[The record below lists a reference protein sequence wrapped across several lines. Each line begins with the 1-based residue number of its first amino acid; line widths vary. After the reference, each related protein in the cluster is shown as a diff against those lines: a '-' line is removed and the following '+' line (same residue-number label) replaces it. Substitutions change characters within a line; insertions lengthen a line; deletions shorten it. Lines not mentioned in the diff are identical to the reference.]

1 MFFDFF
7 KTKKSRNNNNKTRKK
22 ESGLLAKGKHGAAYD
37 LGRKNGVLLFDILD
51 KEIAN
56 VASINLY
63 GLDKKTTK
71 SINTHE
77 EIKQFN
83 DFLNNTKN
91 KIVKVMKNDSKFNK
105 EKMIEKDFNEEIVL
119 NRKVIDIYGKKSKTF
134 LTVQPIGTFKHV
146 DLIAALV
153 TLNNGEKMHL
163 IFGHKCDNNFK
174 LNMRK
179 MVVDI
184 LESFV
189 VLQKKGYQHDDVK
202 IDNIV
207 LCEDRYKLIDW
218 GKMRS
223 NERVTIR
230 TIFGLNHS
238 PILLYLYSGNKYGSK
253 DSFISKL
260 PENFTFGLEKFLI
273 KHFDKNLKW
282 VKEMIDF
289 PLFKETIERVGLEL
303 QLIVKMYPN
312 SDKLNAKYKNTYD
325 IYMFGIAI
333 IYAIFKYKL
342 NPDKYKPLVE
352 KFTSLLN
359 PVKDAEDAIKW
370 VKNNNF

>member
-1 MFFDFF
+1 MFLDLF
-7 KTKKSRNNNNKTRKK
+7 KTKKTRNNNNKTRKK

-56 VASINLY
+56 VASINIY
-63 GLDKKTTK
+63 GLDKKSTK
-71 SINTHE
+71 SINTPE

-91 KIVKVMKNDSKFNK
+91 KIVKVMKTDSKFNK
-105 EKMIEKDFNEEIVL
+105 EKIIEKDFNEEIVL
-119 NRKVIDIYGKKSKTF
+119 NRKVIDIYGQKSKTF

-163 IFGHKCDNNFK
+163 IFGHKCNNNFK

-207 LCEDRYKLIDW
+207 LCEDKYKLIDW
-218 GKMRS
+218 GKLRS
-223 NERVTIR
+223 NERVTLR

-253 DSFISKL
+253 DSLISKL
-260 PENFTFGLEKFLI
+260 PGNLTFGLEKFLI

-282 VKEMIDF
+282 IKEMENF
-289 PLFKETIERVGLEL
+289 PLFTETIERAGLEL
-303 QLIVKMYPN
+303 QLIMKMYPS
-312 SDKLNAKYKNTYD
+312 SDKLHAKYKNTYD
-325 IYMFGIAI
+325 IYMFGISI

-342 NPDKYKPLVE
+342 NPDKYKSLVD

-370 VKNNNF
+370 VKNNKF